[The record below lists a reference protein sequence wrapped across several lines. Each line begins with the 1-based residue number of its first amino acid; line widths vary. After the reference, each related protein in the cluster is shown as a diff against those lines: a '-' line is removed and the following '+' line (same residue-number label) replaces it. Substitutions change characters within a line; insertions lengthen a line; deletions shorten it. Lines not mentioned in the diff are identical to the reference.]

1 MEISRSNGLLNFPA
15 ASAISFIVEKQ
26 LAAAGLLKAG
36 TIYLCLL
43 IKGFR
48 NGLQTVEQN
57 QDHELL
63 WQK

>member
-1 MEISRSNGLLNFPA
+1 M
-15 ASAISFIVEKQ
+15 VEKQ